1 MRNIIVVINDIRS
14 SHNVGALLR
23 TCDAMAVEKVIFS
36 GYSPYPKLEN
46 DERLPHIYNKLTKDI
61 NKTAL
66 GAQDNLNLIHVED
79 IYKNIFELKKVGYS
93 IVSLE
98 QADNSTKMQEYRPTD
113 KIVLIIGN
121 ELNGVESR
129 ILDMS
134 DTIVEIE
141 MLGKKESLNV
151 ASATAIALYC
161 MRFEF

>member
-1 MRNIIVVINDIRS
+1 
-14 SHNVGALLR
+14 
-23 TCDAMAVEKVIFS
+23 
-36 GYSPYPKLEN
+36 
-46 DERLPHIYNKLTKDI
+46 
-61 NKTAL
+61 
-66 GAQDNLNLIHVED
+66 
-79 IYKNIFELKKVGYS
+79 
-93 IVSLE
+93 
-98 QADNSTKMQEYRPTD
+98 MQEYKPTD

-161 MRFEF
+161 MRFGF